1 MKITNSLPVSSFQ
14 IPASPEPNQAPDSTK
29 LAKACGQFE
38 GMLVRQI
45 LQQGLKPLLATPPGG
60 GGSGSD
66 VYSYFVTDA
75 IANTVTAKHGI
86 GISAMLQNQLQPH
99 AHGASS
105 NEQK

>member
-1 MKITNSLPVSSFQ
+1 MKITSALPIASLPM
-14 IPASPEPNQAPDSTK
+14 PATPEATPGPDPAR

-60 GGSGSD
+60 GDSGSD

-75 IANTVTAKHGI
+75 LANSVTAKHGI
-86 GISAMLQNQLQPH
+86 GIATMLQTQLTPH
-99 AHGASS
+99 THRASP
-105 NEQK
+105 NDQK